1 MTVGSGPGCAVDES
15 DASSFQT
22 FQLSGKVWCSKG
34 DVMEGLPTSLEEP
47 AYGRIGPERL
57 EKFDGSRK
65 RNTDAL
71 FFEDFRL
78 GTGFAGYEFED
89 TTALLYGVHSDADMV
104 QWLGRSGKII
114 HNGLCRLSG
123 AGQTKREA
131 HDEAAPDTLQ
141 GE

>member
-1 MTVGSGPGCAVDES
+1 MTVCSRPGCAIDES
-15 DASSFQT
+15 DASGFQT
-22 FQLSGKVWCSKG
+22 FQLAGKVWRSKS

-47 AYGRIGPERL
+47 AYGRVGTERF
-57 EKFDGSRK
+57 EKFDGSCK

-78 GTGFAGYEFED
+78 GTGFTGYEFEE
-89 TTALLYGVHSDADMV
+89 TRALLDGVHSDADMV
-104 QWLGRSGKII
+104 QWLGRCGKNI

-141 GE
+141 GD